1 MIQVIGMMIG
11 GYIFTKMLE
20 LLGKQDT
27 TLIAKVFAV
36 LTMLFVAFGQLALLS
51 TGFKLSNL

>member
-20 LLGKQDT
+20 MLGSEAKI
-27 TLIAKVFAV
+27 IAKVFAV
-36 LTMLFVAFGQLALLS
+36 LTMLLVMFGQLALLS